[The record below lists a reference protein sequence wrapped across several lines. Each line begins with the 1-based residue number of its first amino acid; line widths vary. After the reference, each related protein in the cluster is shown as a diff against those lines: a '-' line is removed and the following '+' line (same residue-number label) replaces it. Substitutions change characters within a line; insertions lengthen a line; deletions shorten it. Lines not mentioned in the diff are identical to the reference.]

1 MEKSTEL
8 CLGIYE
14 SNFKNEMGFVGGNG
28 TIEDPM
34 FYRAYGNL
42 TQDIQE
48 IAAAAQIEQDKLDFL
63 AKAELATAAVSD
75 EVIIVDQ

>member
-1 MEKSTEL
+1 
-8 CLGIYE
+8 
-14 SNFKNEMGFVGGNG
+14 
-28 TIEDPM
+28 M
-34 FYRAYGNL
+34 FYRVYGNL